1 METYTCYYPACQK
14 VYNSKYNLIRH
25 INCFHL
31 DAKSY
36 YCPYCAKGFY
46 NKQSLESHQISH
58 GCEVPHKP
66 QQDYNILLALQ
77 STIEKT
83 TPKVLEP
90 SPLLLPVLPK
100 IEYNRQVPLIFAKLP
115 INQSLFDS

>member
-1 METYTCYYPACQK
+1 METYTCYYPDCRK
-14 VYNSKYNLIRH
+14 IYNSKYNLIRH

-36 YCPYCAKGFY
+36 YCSFCAKGFY
-46 NKQSLESHQISH
+46 NKQSLESHQATH
-58 GCEVPHKP
+58 NCESPPKP
-66 QQDYNILLALQ
+66 QENHNILMALL
-77 STIEKT
+77 SVSEIK

-100 IEYNRQVPLIFAKLP
+100 IECNRQVPLILAKLP